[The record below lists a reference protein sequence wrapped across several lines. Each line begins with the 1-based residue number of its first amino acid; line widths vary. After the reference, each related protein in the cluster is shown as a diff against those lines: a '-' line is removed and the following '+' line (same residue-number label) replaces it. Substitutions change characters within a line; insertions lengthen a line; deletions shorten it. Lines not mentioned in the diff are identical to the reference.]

1 MAGQGGDA
9 FDAVVFGHRLRHHRR
24 RAKLTLSKLGKQVG
38 RPASYL
44 SQLENGRIE
53 PKLSLMA
60 DLAGAVGCTTFDL
73 LDLSPPSRRAEMEIE
88 LRRLQDGPWREALD
102 LAEIRPG
109 ARLDDE
115 VLETLV
121 SLYRAMPDLAVSRA
135 GLANLEAGNRARGAN
150 LALRTEMRRR
160 DNYYPAIEEVAVRS
174 LDAAGYTGEG
184 PLTDRHLTDM
194 ATNLGFTV
202 ERVKGIPITARSVTD
217 TRRRVIYLPQRD
229 DLTVRAARSVL
240 LQTLGHFVLEHA
252 ETTDFEDY
260 LRQRIESNYFAAAV
274 LIPEGPAME
283 FLSAAREADD
293 LAIED
298 LKERYYV
305 SYELAAHRFT
315 NLATARLDIPVH
327 FVRTDPQGRITKAY
341 ENDGIAFPCD
351 ADGSL
356 EGARLNRNWGA
367 RQAWAGSDVLHHQF
381 TETDRGEY
389 WCVTYVENTSEGTPY
404 AVTLGCRATDARWF
418 RGCETM
424 RRIDGRSD
432 TEQANPEMVGRW
444 DGVAWPSAAERS
456 FVLTALPPAY
466 RDFTP
471 FPGVD
476 LLDVYRFLDR
486 QNGLG

>member
-1 MAGQGGDA
+1 MVATVTG
-9 FDAVVFGHRLRHHRR
+9 VVPFVSMMRDYLNRRDSGHFFHILE
-24 RAKLTLSKLGKQVG
+24 G
-38 RPASYL
+38 ASY
-44 SQLENGRIE
+44 
-53 PKLSLMA
+53 A
-60 DLAGAVGCTTFDL
+60 DEFTYDTELNALAMKH
-73 LDLSPPSRRAEMEIE
+73 P
-88 LRRLQDGPWREALD
+88 
-102 LAEIRPG
+102 
-109 ARLDDE
+109 E
-115 VLETLV
+115 VLNYLTTVSRPEAERNKHWKGAHGRVNLIVEDYVDSNSIRVEETLV
-121 SLYRAMPDLAVSRA
+121 
-135 GLANLEAGNRARGAN
+135 
-150 LALRTEMRRR
+150 
-160 DNYYPAIEEVAVRS
+160 
-174 LDAAGYTGEG
+174 
-184 PLTDRHLTDM
+184 
-194 ATNLGFTV
+194 
-202 ERVKGIPITARSVTD
+202 
-217 TRRRVIYLPQRD
+217 YLC
-229 DLTVRAARSVL
+229 
-240 LQTLGHFVLEHA
+240 GH
-252 ETTDFEDY
+252 
-260 LRQRIESNYFAAAV
+260 
-274 LIPEGPAME
+274 PGM
-283 FLSAAREADD
+283 
-293 LAIED
+293 IED

-341 ENDGIAFPCD
+341 ENDGISFPCD

-381 TETDRGEY
+381 TETDHGDY

-404 AVTLGCRATDARWF
+404 AVTLGCRATDALWF

-424 RRIDGRSD
+424 RRVDGRSD

-476 LLDVYRFLDR
+476 LLEVYRFLDR